1 MGIKEK
7 DSVFA
12 GPSQMTMT
20 QTNNSAK
27 DDMQN
32 DEVDLFCYEM
42 LSPCDSEISQ
52 ESFVDMYFDLCV
64 RQGETY
70 PHRLQLVAE

>member
-1 MGIKEK
+1 
-7 DSVFA
+7 
-12 GPSQMTMT
+12 MTMT
-20 QTNNSAK
+20 QTNDTAK

-32 DEVDLFCYEM
+32 EVDLFCYEV

-64 RQGETY
+64 RQGGTY